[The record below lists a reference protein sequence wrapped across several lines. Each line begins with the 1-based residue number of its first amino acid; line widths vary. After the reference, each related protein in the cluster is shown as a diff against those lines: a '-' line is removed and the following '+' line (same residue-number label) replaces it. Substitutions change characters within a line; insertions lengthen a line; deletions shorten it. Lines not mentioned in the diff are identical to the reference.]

1 MNKLNLGMLKST
13 IQLKESISNILKT
26 ASLKVGVKDVCEG
39 YLKRL
44 NAGEHEE
51 MLYESFINDM
61 SKFSSVDSIGKE
73 LNLIDFRANQE
84 KANLGIKRA
93 IYEMKNSDDAV
104 IANMIESAVTN
115 YLISKN
121 DESIKNLRETAE
133 IFKGRSGVDAILE
146 AVTFDEYNRKITGK
160 VSLLKLEEGAVA
172 EETLYTQA
180 QIDDIVKQKV
190 DEALK
195 TERENNAQKVKSM
208 SQLEDRLQLS
218 NTIDTLIAKEG
229 RNQKLKSFC
238 ESYKNE
244 IRNGKSE
251 YVLYESFISGLSQ
264 FSYLN
269 AVDTELSA
277 MNDRIN
283 KYKQD
288 IDLRKILEMMLQT
301 ESYYIVPLIEECVA
315 SYCDNKNA
323 TTRMML
329 RQACGNFEYD
339 PFVKDIMR
347 IVANDKS
354 KENLYLGESVEN
366 NKFSHTEAVFSPVL
380 YIKENESVFN
390 VDGVYYSRKG
400 ANITRVPKSDVVKLD
415 ESFRR
420 TAEALNESNVE
431 YDEVND
437 GFRIYSKN
445 GKDSAIVNESGI
457 TVNGEKLALETLNNE
472 NFMLVENYNGNGEF
486 YKTIRTIRE
495 NFGTI
500 AQLDFVKR
508 VKLNESEKAVDI
520 FKVNKTICMALVNE
534 DKTTEFYRDVN
545 PIKCKDL
552 MNEHMNFNVDAM
564 FEEVMP
570 NQKKLQEDIDETKS
584 AYEAYIAELESKKK
598 ELQSL
603 KEADDDIDKDE
614 LDKAEELIDK
624 EIAAAKE
631 DYMKYQ
637 KDADAELGKNAKSDD
652 GEGDSSDDNTG
663 DGDGEG
669 KDGEGDIKDVK
680 SDVDGEVTEPI
691 SNTGDNVLDNPD
703 TNGEET
709 LNQIKDMSADATEF
723 DALLDTPADSAELE
737 RGFDVVKVSFDK
749 NIKTGTTSPA
759 GTVIMT
765 VPMVNQNG
773 DIKDEIKMIRFT
785 VGEDKQPII
794 NNDYMSAVMYTA
806 IRSAILASPDLDGVD
821 FSSAATTPAEGED
834 TASSLTISNTVD
846 NPELPAEST
855 EGAPVVAEPSE
866 PTIPSEPTDV
876 PPTEV
881 DANAIASD
889 GGEAEIGAGDSITDP
904 VSTLNPDAS
913 VDGSDVATPAEPAE
927 PQSPAEIE
935 GTSIYR
941 GKDEGY
947 IHTSFPIKIGIAY
960 EDILPIEGG
969 KFLEDLVKS
978 KIECKEETDPALG
991 GDGKGVVL
999 TLKNRAEIE
1008 FILNYFKKWLEIDRE
1023 SFFKGFPELR
1033 QFESFNYKK
1042 ANKLYESLITEGT
1055 IEINIDNSDDAFI
1068 DALKSEDI
1076 KFQDDDEGLT
1086 IVANNADEFDK
1097 ICGFLASYK
1106 EDIEE
1111 GDLFDELT
1119 TIVGDLSTDEA
1130 LVSLPYDGE
1139 LISNLDKEGIEY
1151 TEEGDDVN
1159 IVVTSPEEADV
1170 VLSVADDLELS
1181 SPSLDE
1187 LADLIKDGGFVTEGL
1202 KITVEDTENHKKITF
1217 DTDDLDADGEKKDD
1231 EENGEKKDGDGDA
1244 TFGDDNQLYNS
1255 KEEAENADKAKGEGD
1270 NSQAQ
1275 ESSKPKKKK
1284 FVFKA
1289 KKVHES
1295 AQPKLAEPHVGDKVY
1310 YKNQIGQVTDKN
1322 MDGTLTVLVKGS
1334 TIVCNPSEVK
1344 AVTPKV
1350 DLVKDPN
1357 DEIITQVK

>member
-1 MNKLNLGMLKST
+1 MNKLNLGMLEST
-13 IQLKESISNILKT
+13 IQLKNGIQNIMKT
-26 ASLKVGVKDVCEG
+26 ASLKVGVKEICES

-44 NAGEHEE
+44 ENGESEE
-51 MLYESFINDM
+51 MLYESFIRDM
-61 SKFSSVDSIGKE
+61 SKFGSVESISKE
-73 LNLIDFRANQE
+73 LNLMDFRANQE
-84 KANLGIKRA
+84 KTNLSIKRA
-93 IYEMKNSDDAV
+93 LYEMKNSDDAV
-104 IANMIESAVTN
+104 IANMIESSVTN

-133 IFKGRSGVDAILE
+133 IFKGRSGVDKILE
-146 AVTFDEYNRKITGK
+146 AVTYDEYNKKITGK
-160 VSLLKLEEGAVA
+160 VSLLKLQEGAIK

-195 TERENNAQKVKSM
+195 NEREANTPKVKHM

-229 RNQKLKSFC
+229 RNKNLKSFC
-238 ESYKNE
+238 ESYKNA
-244 IRNGKSE
+244 INSGKSE
-251 YVLYESFISGLSQ
+251 YTLYESFISGLSQ

-277 MNDRIN
+277 MNDRIS
-283 KYKQD
+283 KYKQE

-315 SYCDNKNA
+315 GYCDNKNA

-347 IVANDKS
+347 IVANDRS
-354 KENLYLGESVEN
+354 IENLYLGESVEN
-366 NKFSHTEAVFSPVL
+366 NKYSHTEEVFSPVL

-390 VDGVYYSRKG
+390 VDGVYYSKKG
-400 ANITRVPKSDVVKLD
+400 SNISRVPKSDVVKLD

-420 TAEALNESNVE
+420 TAEALNGRNVE

-457 TVNGEKLALETLNNE
+457 TVNGNKLALDILNNE

-486 YKTIRTIRE
+486 YKTIRVICE

-500 AQLDFVKR
+500 AKLDFVKR
-508 VKLNESEKAVDI
+508 VKLNESNKSVDV
-520 FKVNKTICMALVNE
+520 FKVGKTLCMALINE
-534 DKTTEFYRDVN
+534 SGTTEFYKDVN

-570 NQKKLQEDIDETKS
+570 NQKKLQEDIDETKT
-584 AYEAYIAELESKKK
+584 AYEAYIAELEKRKK

-603 KEADDDIDKDE
+603 KEADDDIDKEE
-614 LDKAEELIDK
+614 LAKAEDLIDK
-624 EIAAAKE
+624 EIAAAKD
-631 DYMKYQ
+631 DYSKYQ
-637 KDADAELGKNAKSDD
+637 KDADAELGKNAKADD
-652 GEGDSSDDNTG
+652 GEGNKEGDDTPS
-663 DGDGEG
+663 GDGEG
-669 KDGEGDIKDVK
+669 EKKDGEDITDVK
-680 SDVDGEVTEPI
+680 GDVEGEVTEPI
-691 SNTGDNVLDNPD
+691 SNTGDNVLDNPE
-703 TNGEET
+703 TNGDET

-723 DALLDTPADSAELE
+723 DALLDTPADSSELE

-749 NIKTGTTSPA
+749 NIKSGITTPS

-785 VGEDKQPII
+785 VGEDKQPVI
-794 NNDYMSAVMYTA
+794 NNDYMSAVMYNA
-806 IRSAILASPDLDGVD
+806 IRSAILASPDLDSVD
-821 FSSAATTPAEGED
+821 FNVTATTSAEGED
-834 TASSLTISNTVD
+834 TASSVTISSTEFS
-846 NPELPAEST
+846 PEFPA

-866 PTIPSEPTDV
+866 PSIPSEHTDV
-876 PPTEV
+876 SQTEV
-881 DANAIASD
+881 DANAISSD
-889 GGEAEIGAGDSITDP
+889 GGEAEIGDKSEITDP
-904 VSTLNPDAS
+904 ISSLNPDSSA
-913 VDGSDVATPAEPAE
+913 DGSDVVTPAEPAE

-935 GTSIYR
+935 STSIYR

-969 KFLEDLVKS
+969 KFLDDLVKS

-1042 ANKLYESLITEGT
+1042 ADKLYESLVTEGT

-1076 KFQDDDEGLT
+1076 KFQDDEGLT

-1111 GDLFDELT
+1111 GELFDELT

-1130 LVSLPYDGE
+1130 LVSLPYDGK

-1151 TEEGDDVN
+1151 TEDGDDVN

-1170 VLSVADDLELS
+1170 VLSVADELDLS

-1187 LADLIKDGGFVTEGL
+1187 LSDLIKDGGFVTEGL

-1217 DTDDLDADGEKKDD
+1217 DADDLDANGEKKEGED
-1231 EENGEKKDGDGDA
+1231 EEENKDGDGDV
-1244 TFGDDNQLYNS
+1244 TFGDDNQLYNT
-1255 KEEAENADKAKGEGD
+1255 KEEAENAKKEEGEDNQKEAK
-1270 NSQAQ
+1270 
-1275 ESSKPKKKK
+1275 ESEKPKKKK

-1334 TIVCNPSEVK
+1334 TIICNPSEVK